1 MKGGGPRRVIVVASS
16 PDNRM
21 WVPGGAGACPP
32 LTGPRT
38 LLQRGKGFLPF
49 QRLLLNPAAGG
60 RSGQGAG
67 LGAEFK
73 SCLRRRLAMAHFPG
87 GDCPDPRHSPGTWRG
102 GGRQVPGGHRG
113 KLQGRKGREGRERER
128 GGGVRGACAQL
139 RGPRDHG
146 FLRAGFP
153 GADPLSSPER
163 LPWKRPE
170 GWGKRPC
177 LLTLL
182 PCGASFLGRS
192 QSGRP
197 AVSSE
202 GRRARCG
209 QSPAPP
215 ASPGEVSSVDSG
227 MAPMLLPATLCQLV
241 GAPARDPE
249 VPEEDVCPGPL
260 HLGGPETCRSQGP
273 LGAKERRNIRA
284 ESGGQRGLVSQEP
297 VTFQD
302 VAVVFTQEQWACL
315 DPSQKALYR
324 DVMLET
330 YQNLLCLGLTGC
342 KPRMIHQLEQGEAP
356 WMPER
361 RVLDSSRPAQG
372 LESSIGFFLTSALWL
387 PTSSLSWQRLQVLQL
402 VISPLDGDSQALA

>member
-227 MAPMLLPATLCQLV
+227 MAPMLLPATLCQGRTTPGSTSLESV
-241 GAPARDPE
+241 PSAPRSHSGPCQGLWGSCWLPTKPCCEGGRGRLSCRRAGLSLGHPRLALCASLLGRQQETPRSQRKTFVRDPCIWE
-249 VPEEDVCPGPL
+249 GRR
-260 HLGGPETCRSQGP
+260 HAGAKGP
-273 LGAKERRNIRA
+273 LGPRSAGT
-284 ESGGQRGLVSQEP
+284 SGQSLAVREVWSPRSVSAIQCNCPALRPRPRGTLCYLCPEP
-297 VTFQD
+297 GAIFG
-302 VAVVFTQEQWACL
+302 E
-315 DPSQKALYR
+315 
-324 DVMLET
+324 
-330 YQNLLCLGLTGC
+330 GC
-342 KPRMIHQLEQGEAP
+342 
-356 WMPER
+356 
-361 RVLDSSRPAQG
+361 
-372 LESSIGFFLTSALWL
+372 
-387 PTSSLSWQRLQVLQL
+387 
-402 VISPLDGDSQALA
+402 